1 MVKNGLFIYI
11 LKEEEETGFFTLLYA
26 NGKMLREILKR
37 VVKGSNCE
45 NIWNGNGREIKGANM
60 ILILELRVVF
70 FLSSFLPSVSS
81 TFVSFFFRWN

>member
-45 NIWNGNGREIKGANM
+45 NI
-60 ILILELRVVF
+60 
-70 FLSSFLPSVSS
+70 
-81 TFVSFFFRWN
+81 